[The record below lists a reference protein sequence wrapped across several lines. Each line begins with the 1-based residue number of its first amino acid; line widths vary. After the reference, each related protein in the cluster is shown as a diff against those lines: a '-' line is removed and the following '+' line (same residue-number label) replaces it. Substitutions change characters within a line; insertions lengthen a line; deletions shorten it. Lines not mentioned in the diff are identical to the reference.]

1 MRFRLADYIV
11 SEEDTM
17 KKPKKYAQVDLTG
30 AEGLYE
36 TTLDRFSRRAKHPLS
51 HTELAN
57 AGDQPV
63 FEVGDT
69 VLYENIETTVKI
81 PQGPHKSVGIMLNG
95 HLTMVNENKLNKLV
109 AESAIGGAMGS
120 VIGMPAINRMMQL
133 AGLEQTGSTIVE
145 QSTVTEAASDDMLD
159 RMVQQAINLPQYKGN
174 EEAARLYTIGAL
186 LATIGKTVSDNPPQT
201 VVGRQKLQTLTT
213 LAVMGADL
221 IKTAQTMTSANPAA
235 VPANPVTPGT
245 PSVPGAL

>member
-1 MRFRLADYIV
+1 MKFRLADYIV

-57 AGDQPV
+57 AGDQPM

-81 PQGPHKSVGIMLNG
+81 PQGPHNSVGIMLNG
-95 HLTMVNENKLNKLV
+95 HLTMVNENKLNKV
-109 AESAIGGAMGS
+109 VTEAAMG
-120 VIGMPAINRMMQL
+120 GAINRMMQL

-145 QSTVTEAASDDMLD
+145 QSVVIEAASDDMLD

-201 VVGRQKLQTLTT
+201 VVGRQKLQTLNT

-235 VPANPVTPGT
+235 MPANPGTPG
-245 PSVPGAL
+245 VPGALQ

>member
-17 KKPKKYAQVDLTG
+17 KKPKKYTQVDLTG

-36 TTLDRFSRRAKHPLS
+36 TTIDRFSRRAKHPLS

-57 AGDQPV
+57 AGDQPM
-63 FEVGDT
+63 FEVGDR
-69 VLYENIETTVKI
+69 VLYENIETIVKI

-109 AESAIGGAMGS
+109 AEGAMGGAMGS

-145 QSTVTEAASDDMLD
+145 QSAVTEAASDDMLD
-159 RMVQQAINLPQYKGN
+159 RMVQQAVNLPQYKGN

-186 LATIGKTVSDNPPQT
+186 LATIGKTVSANPPQT
-201 VVGRQKLQTLTT
+201 VVGRQKLQTLNT

-235 VPANPVTPGT
+235 VPANPGTPGT
-245 PSVPGAL
+245 PGAL

>member
-1 MRFRLADYIV
+1 MKFRLADYIV

-57 AGDQPV
+57 AGDQPM

-109 AESAIGGAMGS
+109 TEAAMGGAMGS

-145 QSTVTEAASDDMLD
+145 QSVVTEAASDDMLD

-201 VVGRQKLQTLTT
+201 VVGRQKLQTLNT

-235 VPANPVTPGT
+235 MPANPGTPGI
-245 PSVPGAL
+245 PGALQ